1 MKKLLFL
8 VFPYITLLGQ
18 IPDYYT
24 GIDFTQPAEE
34 LEEDLRNLVIATH
47 SYELIY
53 TPEVWEVLKQVDLV
67 PENPANVYLIYGQTD
82 DASDPRY
89 HRTRDKNL
97 SCHTNSCVGLW
108 VREHVFPKSLAV
120 PSFDVE
126 GPGADA
132 HAIRPIDSQ
141 MNNSRSNRKFADG
154 SGYSHI
160 NSQGEFYPGDEW
172 KGDVARMMM
181 YMHIRYGNRC
191 KANYVGSGT
200 HTYHEDMPDIF
211 LKWNAEDPVSEHERI
226 RNEVLEDRQ
235 GNRNP
240 FIDNP
245 YLATLL
251 WGGEAAENTWVELS
265 VDEVKLTQT
274 EIYPNPSKGIFQIQS
289 NKEIDFVSLYDGNGK
304 QIFSKV
310 ELRNS
315 QLELKNQ
322 PNGTYYLLIYYRD
335 KTQETKKL
343 LLKK

>member
-1 MKKLLFL
+1 MKKLLWIL
-8 VFPYITLLGQ
+8 FPFVSLFGQ

-24 GIDFTQPAEE
+24 GIDFTQTAED

-53 TPEVWEVLKQVDLV
+53 TPEVWEVLKQVDLD
-67 PENPANVYLIYGQTD
+67 PQNLANVFLMYGQSD
-82 DASDPRY
+82 DTSDPRF

-97 SCHTNSCVGLW
+97 SCHTNSCTGRW

-141 MNNSRSNRKFADG
+141 MNNSRSNRKFAEG
-154 SGYSHI
+154 SGYSHTT
-160 NSQGEFYPGDEW
+160 SQGEFYPGDEW

-191 KANYVGSGT
+191 KANFVGSGL
-200 HTYHEDMPDIF
+200 HTYHAEMPDIF
-211 LKWNAEDPVSEHERI
+211 LKWNMEDPVSEHEKI
-226 RNEVLEDRQ
+226 RNEVLETCQ

-245 YLATLL
+245 YLATVL
-251 WGGEAAENTWVELS
+251 WGGEPAENTWVEMSL
-265 VDEVKLTQT
+265 EEKELANT
-274 EIYPNPSKGIFQIQS
+274 EIFPNPSKGNFQIQS
-289 NKEIDFVSLYDGNGK
+289 DKEIDFISIYDFNGK
-304 QIFSKV
+304 AILTQEKGK
-310 ELRNS
+310 NS
-315 QLELKNQ
+315 TIEMNHQ
-322 PNGTYYLLIYYRD
+322 PEGTYFVLIYYRD
-335 KTQETKKL
+335 KTKETKKL